1 MAFQSKSSHLHC
13 HIAQKRKDLKGNNVI
28 IDPVIN
34 ERIMFDVLAYRQF
47 VGWGRGIYRFM
58 GTTAARSGVNA
69 VVDGIGVSRIMRDRT
84 W

>member
-1 MAFQSKSSHLHC
+1 
-13 HIAQKRKDLKGNNVI
+13 
-28 IDPVIN
+28 
-34 ERIMFDVLAYRQF
+34 MFDVLAYRQF